1 MEGKVLTMSIRS
13 EINRAGSRFNAYK
26 KELEEQRADGTITEE
41 ENWDKY
47 TIVEKNTANEIE
59 CLEEAEEENNE

>member
-1 MEGKVLTMSIRS
+1 MSIRS

-41 ENWDKY
+41 EYWDKY

-59 CLEEAEEENNE
+59 CLEEEEEENNE